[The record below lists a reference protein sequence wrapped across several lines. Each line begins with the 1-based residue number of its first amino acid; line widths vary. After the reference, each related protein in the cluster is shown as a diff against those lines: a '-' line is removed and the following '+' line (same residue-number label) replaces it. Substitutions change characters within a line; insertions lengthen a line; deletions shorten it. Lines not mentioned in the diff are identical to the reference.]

1 MLVGGMPYSFLKAV
15 EKWDWF
21 LKPTSVYT
29 SAIFRPPCFIKSYA
43 TSSRFRISHF
53 SGVRS
58 LTFLK
63 SRLKVA
69 RLRPV

>member
-29 SAIFRPPCFIKSYA
+29 SAIFRPRRMPLPAVSVSA
-43 TSSRFRISHF
+43 TFRE
-53 SGVRS
+53 
-58 LTFLK
+58 
-63 SRLKVA
+63 
-69 RLRPV
+69 